1 MDEKQ
6 KGFFGKIL
14 DKIDGKLKTE
24 SEQKSCC
31 CEDEK
36 QKGDKKCCKN

>member
-14 DKIDGKLKTE
+14 DKIDEKLKTE

-31 CEDEK
+31 CKDKK
-36 QKGDKKCCKN
+36 QEGEKCCKN